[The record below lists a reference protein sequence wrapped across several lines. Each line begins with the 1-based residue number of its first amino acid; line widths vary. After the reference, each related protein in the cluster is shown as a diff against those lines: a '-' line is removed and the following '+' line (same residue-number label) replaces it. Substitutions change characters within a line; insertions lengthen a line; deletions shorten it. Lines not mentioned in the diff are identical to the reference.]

1 MTASKNNFRLQSSRA
16 LRRNLT
22 LQIFQI
28 DFYKKNRDKSSEL
41 PKQFTENF
49 EMFYQRKTDWLT
61 VDNQK

>member
-41 PKQFTENF
+41 PEQFTENF
-49 EMFYQRKTDWLT
+49 EMFYKRKTDWLT